1 MRAPPGLFFQRHV
14 VVRLF
19 PGRTIHGRG
28 QHGHGQCLAS
38 DAARDRAAR
47 SGIHDVTR
55 GVPFAN
61 GRAGWVGQPAGDP
74 IGDPLDLPCCFD
86 LRGPQSRKVGRKLDK
101 HAAAGKAQRGVVVPP
116 MAAVPLTPGPHPA
129 DAVSESRVVAPPM
142 AAVPLTPGPQHQPLL
157 VLPRFDVASWSYQV
171 ATPLVPR
178 VDSAA
183 GALAGESAPDAGGGG
198 AGSRV
203 RLPMDAFAIP
213 GIGALCSTAC
223 LG

>member
-1 MRAPPGLFFQRHV
+1 M
-14 VVRLF
+14 
-19 PGRTIHGRG
+19 
-28 QHGHGQCLAS
+28 
-38 DAARDRAAR
+38 
-47 SGIHDVTR
+47 TR

-86 LRGPQSRKVGRKLDK
+86 LRGPQSRKVGRKLDN
-101 HAAAGKAQRGVVVPP
+101 HAAVGKAQRGVVAPP
-116 MAAVPLTPGPHPA
+116 MAAVPLTPGPQPA
-129 DAVSESRVVAPPM
+129 IAVSESRVVAPPM

-171 ATPLVPR
+171 ATPPLVPR

-183 GALAGESAPDAGGGG
+183 GALAGESAHDAGGGG
-198 AGSRV
+198 AGSQV

-213 GIGALCSTAC
+213 SIGALCSTAC